1 MDLLDYTLTAQTALM
16 ELLVNNAIPQLL
28 LLVIIMSPTTS
39 TQNIKLIAIGGLLVS
54 QFKPDLHGLCLI
66 SHSAV
71 SKVSLQLKVASS
83 ARLMT
88 LVMLRTNSEL

>member
-16 ELLVNNAIPQLL
+16 ELLVNNAIPQVLFL
-28 LLVIIMSPTTS
+28 IIMSPTTS

-83 ARLMT
+83 KRLMT